1 MFEGIDLINVGRKPE
16 SPEAYKTA
24 EVGSEENPKMIYPR
38 LWTNTKEM
46 PVDIKQYKAGD
57 KLYFVA
63 EANVSEISNVD
74 RDGVDEPEPTRF
86 ELEFIKVGIKSME
99 SKEKSKDD
107 DGFLEDSDR
116 VLADTVK
123 PPEDRIF

>member
-1 MFEGIDLINVGRKPE
+1 MFEGITLKDAGRKPE

-24 EVGSEENPKMIYPR
+24 AIGSEENPKMIYPR
-38 LWTNTKEM
+38 LWTDTKET
-46 PVDIKQYKAGD
+46 PVDIKRFKAGD

-63 EANVSEISNVD
+63 EVNVSEISNVD
-74 RDGVDEPEPTRF
+74 RDGVEEPEATRF
-86 ELEFIKVGIKSME
+86 ELEFLKVGIKPFE
-99 SKEKSKDD
+99 SKEKPKDD
-107 DGFLEDSDR
+107 DGFLEDADQ